1 VRRILPLLL
10 FLGMAA
16 FVVILL
22 DSGAFTTLWKRW
34 LVVSVPMS
42 KADAIIVLG
51 GEPSARPAEAA
62 SLYRKGV
69 APLVFVTGMGDAA
82 RNRQLLISSGV
93 SESAVIV
100 EDKASTTDANARFLK
115 PLLEKYHV
123 GTALL
128 VTSPFH
134 TRRALGTF
142 RKEIPGV
149 TFGVVDASITW
160 WNTSKGRPDLNRY
173 AFIELFKTM
182 EYWLLYGV
190 PPWAGS
196 VRPISPG

>member
-10 FLGMAA
+10 FLGIVA
-16 FVVILL
+16 VVIILL
-22 DSGAFTTLWKRW
+22 DSGGFTTLWKRW
-34 LVVSVPMS
+34 LVVSIPMAS
-42 KADAIIVLG
+42 ADALIVLG

-69 APLVFVTGMGDAA
+69 APLVFVTGTGDAA

-93 SESAVIV
+93 PESSVII
-100 EDKASTTDANARFLK
+100 EGKAATTHANALFLK
-115 PLLEKYHV
+115 PLLERYHV
-123 GTALL
+123 RSALL

-142 RKEIPGV
+142 RKIIPGV
-149 TFGVVDASITW
+149 IFGVVDASIPW
-160 WNTSKGRPDLNRY
+160 WNTPKGRPDLNRY
-173 AFIELFKTM
+173 AFIELLKTV